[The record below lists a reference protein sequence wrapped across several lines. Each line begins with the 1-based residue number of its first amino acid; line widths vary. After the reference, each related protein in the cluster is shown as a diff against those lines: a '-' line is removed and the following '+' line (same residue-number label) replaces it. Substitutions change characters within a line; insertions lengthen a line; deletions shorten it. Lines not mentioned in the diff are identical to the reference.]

1 MTDAA
6 PGNGVARE
14 AAASHIV
21 VVIPTLDEEQSIA
34 DVVRSIP
41 RAIVSRVIVAD
52 GGSRDATAAR
62 AKAAGADVIVAGC
75 GYGRACLAAT
85 MAAEDALAQ
94 ARRYGEAGA
103 SELVLTFAGRRAE
116 ADMQYLG
123 NAARRSG

>member
-6 PGNGVARE
+6 PGDGAARE
-14 AAASHIV
+14 AAASRIV

-62 AKAAGADVIVAGC
+62 AKAAGADVIHAGR

-85 MAAEDALAQ
+85 MAAEGGGIVVVMGGGGGGDP
-94 ARRYGEAGA
+94 ARH
-103 SELVLTFAGRRAE
+103 
-116 ADMQYLG
+116 
-123 NAARRSG
+123 